1 MRGPAI
7 RAHAEEEGVDVAV
20 RETQHCKHEK
30 EHKQLVGKGQ
40 EEGQKERERETGR
53 HGPDEIRAKG
63 CVLLGTGRRAE
74 RKREETKRHGPEE
87 IRAKGCLLLG
97 TGRRAERKREVDQE
111 TRTRQDYSKKVRA
124 RATSARGPQN
134 SCRAT
139 RGRNNAAAATTAPAL
154 RGWSFQLS
162 AQHESQPNKA

>member
-20 RETQHCKHEK
+20 RETQLCKHDK
-30 EHKQLVGKGQ
+30 EHEQLVGKRQ
-40 EEGQKERERETGR
+40 EEDQRERERETGR

-63 CVLLGTGRRAE
+63 CV
-74 RKREETKRHGPEE
+74 
-87 IRAKGCLLLG
+87 LLG

-162 AQHESQPNKA
+162 AQHKSQTNKT